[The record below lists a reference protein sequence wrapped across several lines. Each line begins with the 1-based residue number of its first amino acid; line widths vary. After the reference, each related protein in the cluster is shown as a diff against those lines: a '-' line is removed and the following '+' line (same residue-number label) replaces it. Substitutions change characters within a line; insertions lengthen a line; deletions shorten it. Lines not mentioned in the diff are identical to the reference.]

1 MAGDKPLLIYSTA
14 IAPEWIDYNGHLRDA
29 YYGLVLSYA
38 ADALM
43 DHLGLDEAYRKATSA
58 TLYTLEQHLHFL
70 HEVMKSDHLEVRV
83 RLLAADA
90 KRMHAAFD
98 FYSARYPDPVAIG
111 EVMLLHVQ
119 QGAAPASAPFP
130 AAIAQAVTALV
141 TASAGIPAPG
151 PPSRQSVIAASCG
164 GCIRPDPR
172 QRRFITTVRLMNCR
186 PHLIRPSSPSPR
198 PRLSKWRVPCSGAV
212 PAASSVLRPDSLN
225 SAPRRGWS

>member
-1 MAGDKPLLIYSTA
+1 MAGGQPLLIYSTA
-14 IAPEWIDYNGHLRDA
+14 VAPEWIDYNGHMRDA

-43 DHLGLDEAYRKATSA
+43 DHLGLDEAYRKSTSA

-70 HEVMKSDHLEVRV
+70 HEVMKTDHLQVRV

-98 FYSARYPDPVAIG
+98 FYCARFPDPVAIG

-130 AAIAQAVTALV
+130 EPIARAVAALV
-141 TASAGIPAPG
+141 ASSASMPAPG
-151 PPSRQSVIAASCG
+151 PPSR
-164 GCIRPDPR
+164 RLELK
-172 QRRFITTVRLMNCR
+172 VR
-186 PHLIRPSSPSPR
+186 
-198 PRLSKWRVPCSGAV
+198 
-212 PAASSVLRPDSLN
+212 
-225 SAPRRGWS
+225 